1 MRLFSALR
9 PSGAA
14 VTDLAERLRGLPG
27 ADRFEP
33 RSRWH
38 ITLCF
43 YGEAEPAPCAEQLRA
58 RLDGLPA
65 PRLRLAG
72 SGRFGRVYFAGVQE
86 QPQGSLSALAAAGGA
101 GSDYHPHLTLTRRG
115 DRLTEDPLEGY
126 AGPWFTPTEAVLLA
140 SAHGQY
146 RMMDRF
152 ALHAG

>member
-9 PSGAA
+9 PAKGAA
-14 VTDLAERLRGLPG
+14 ADLAERLSEP
-27 ADRFEP
+27 DRFEP

-43 YGEAEPAPCAEQLRA
+43 YGEADAAARADQLRA
-58 RLDGLPA
+58 RLDGVWA

-72 SGRFGRVYFAGVQE
+72 SGRFGRVYFAAVE
-86 QPQGSLSALAAAGGA
+86 ERRPGSLQALASACGA
-101 GSDYHPHLTLTRRG
+101 GAEYRPHLTLSRRA
-115 DRLTEDPLEGY
+115 DRLASDPLDGY
-126 AGPWFTPTEAVLLA
+126 LGPWFTAAEAVLLA

-146 RMMDRF
+146 RVMDRF